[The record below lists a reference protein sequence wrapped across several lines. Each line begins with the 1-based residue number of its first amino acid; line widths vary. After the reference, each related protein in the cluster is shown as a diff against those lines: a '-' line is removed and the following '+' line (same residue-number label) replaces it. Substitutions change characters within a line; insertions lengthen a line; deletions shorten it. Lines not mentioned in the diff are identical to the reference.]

1 MAATPRPAKRRR
13 TDNVTV
19 APQSTPA
26 VDVASEPRVDAT
38 TTTTLEGEDNARHDP
53 ADEPKARSKE
63 EQEELERRYDLIAEE
78 YHDILSELPLEY
90 QRTFQLMRELE
101 DSQQDHE
108 TGLRSSLEAYIVVM
122 QTATA
127 APSPAASTSTAE
139 AEPPRL
145 SPAAREHLAK
155 LSEHAN
161 KAVRAA
167 DDKHGLAVTLYE
179 MVDRH
184 IRRLD
189 ADLAKYEDSLV
200 IGLRDGTLPSH
211 DAPAATR
218 KSPPGATT
226 SLGAIALG
234 EHEAYAS
241 VGAGAGGE
249 AEAEGGARVSRRR
262 ATMTPAE
269 REKEREWKRSRELQK
284 QERALKRKA
293 EQVNMPIDPNEPT
306 YCYCNRV
313 SFGEMIACENEDCS
327 REWFHLGC
335 VGLEK
340 APEGVWYCDDCV
352 RELNLDPATMQRR
365 G

>member
-1 MAATPRPAKRRR
+1 MAATPRPVKRRR
-13 TDNVTV
+13 VDTPT
-19 APQSTPA
+19 APPQPA
-26 VDVASEPRVDAT
+26 PADDAASDPAPDAT
-38 TTTTLEGEDNARHDP
+38 TTTAPDQHP
-53 ADEPKARSKE
+53 APDEPQARTKE
-63 EQEELERRYDLIAEE
+63 QQEEMERLYDLVAEE
-78 YHDILSELPLEY
+78 YHDIVAEMPLEY

-101 DSQQDHE
+101 DSQQEHE
-108 TGLRSSLEAYIVVM
+108 QGLKTSLGAYIAALLN
-122 QTATA
+122 ATA
-127 APSPAASTSTAE
+127 APSPAASTSTA
-139 AEPPRL
+139 AEPPTL
-145 SPAAREHLAK
+145 SPAAREHLVE

-211 DAPAATR
+211 DAPAAGL

-234 EHEAYAS
+234 EHDAYDA
-241 VGAGAGGE
+241 VDGVEGGGKGAGEGAGGRTR
-249 AEAEGGARVSRRR
+249 ARKGGLSA
-262 ATMTPAE
+262 AE

-284 QERALKRKA
+284 RERALKKKEA
-293 EQVNMPIDPNEPT
+293 ESGMPIDPNEPT

-313 SFGEMIACENEDCS
+313 SFGEMIACENDDCS

-335 VGLEK
+335 VGLEH
-340 APEGVWYCDDCV
+340 APEGKWYCDDCV
-352 RELNLDPATMQRR
+352 RELGIDPATMRR
-365 G
+365 K